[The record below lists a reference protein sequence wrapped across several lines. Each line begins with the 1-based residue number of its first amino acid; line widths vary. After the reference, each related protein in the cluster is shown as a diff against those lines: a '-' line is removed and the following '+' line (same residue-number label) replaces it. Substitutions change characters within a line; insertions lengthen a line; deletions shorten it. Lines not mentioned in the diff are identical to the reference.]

1 MSMTRRQRVEAVL
14 QGKTPDRVPVCFW
27 HHFGDL
33 SPEDTVKAHVK
44 WLEDS
49 GEDLLKMMSDEFFF
63 YPLNGAKTPADFLA
77 LRPLGKNAPYVR
89 GQIERAGQICNAVAG
104 SVVTLYN
111 TFSPYANLKHAMGQE
126 RAVALLK
133 ESPEAFGHVLNV
145 ILTDTLDVIEGLLTE
160 SGTDGL
166 MLCMQGAEETL
177 FSEEDYLRFLRPGEQ
192 AIVEAA
198 NRLSDRNLLHL
209 CGWDGIPDILER
221 WKDYPSAMVNWDVDV
236 ERVKLR
242 DGKAYFGGRV
252 LLGGLNNRPGSVMT
266 DGTKEEVQAAVKS
279 VLKEAEGSRF
289 ILGADCSLPSD
300 IDPVRVRW
308 TVEAIE
314 SVS

>member
-1 MSMTRRQRVEAVL
+1 
-14 QGKTPDRVPVCFW
+14 
-27 HHFGDL
+27 
-33 SPEDTVKAHVK
+33 
-44 WLEDS
+44 
-49 GEDLLKMMSDEFFF
+49 
-63 YPLNGAKTPADFLA
+63 
-77 LRPLGKNAPYVR
+77 
-89 GQIERAGQICNAVAG
+89 
-104 SVVTLYN
+104 
-111 TFSPYANLKHAMGQE
+111 
-126 RAVALLK
+126 
-133 ESPEAFGHVLNV
+133 
-145 ILTDTLDVIEGLLTE
+145 
-160 SGTDGL
+160 